1 MSRDDFW
8 SRRRAAVAA
17 ENAAQEDASERAEVL
32 EAEREAEARFDGQP
46 DAEVL
51 EALGLP
57 DPETLE
63 EGDDFKAFLTSA
75 VPERLKRVALR
86 RLWASNP
93 VLANVDGLVE
103 YGEDYTD
110 AATVIENLTTAYQVG
125 KGMTAHVEE
134 MARQAEEAAAEAEGE
149 VASEDIDAAPET
161 DSEEEG
167 VAVAEDDDE
176 RTETT
181 PVESVADLT
190 PETPAQAL
198 VEGTDTKYNLARPR
212 RMRYAFDS
220 QQGGTA

>member
-134 MARQAEEAAAEAEGE
+134 MARQAELEAQEGADTPDPEPEADEVEDDLVAE
-149 VASEDIDAAPET
+149 VAEPALEDDADEM
-161 DSEEEG
+161 
-167 VAVAEDDDE
+167 AVAPQETIEDE
-176 RTETT
+176 
-181 PVESVADLT
+181 P
-190 PETPAQAL
+190 TPAP
-198 VEGTDTKYNLARPR
+198 RR
-212 RMRYAFDS
+212 RMRFRFDREEV
-220 QQGGTA
+220 ADA